1 MKRFWIAPIFK
12 AFQTCRR
19 GRWHSGTGCDNAV
32 LQGVLSGQH
41 HLAAISRGA
50 EMHHSEWKMEH
61 NQQAN
66 CPCRQCC
73 VLYPLLTNIITLCSG
88 GKTQNCVPPH
98 VGASLANQEWGGAPA
113 AGRRALYRGG
123 GDGGGGEKLS
133 EDHPEFASCGM
144 YKPQP
149 LPLSKSRVR
158 CLAEALSW

>member
-1 MKRFWIAPIFK
+1 MALDVTMLCF
-12 AFQTCRR
+12 R
-19 GRWHSGTGCDNAV
+19 GCCLASTILQQFPRELGCIT
-32 LQGVLSGQH
+32 LSGKW
-41 HLAAISRGA
+41 STT
-50 EMHHSEWKMEH
+50 
-61 NQQAN
+61 N
-66 CPCRQCC
+66 RQTAP
-73 VLYPLLTNIITLCSG
+73 VGSAVSFTLSSPTLSLSAPEG
-88 GKTQNCVPPH
+88 RLRTVCVPPH